1 MSRIEDFIYYS
12 SQCGNEKKF
21 IEIRKTKSTFRKEN
35 SKLLIQLSNSLPG
48 TVERNNILNEIILLN
63 RSLLYK
69 LVYTYAMR
77 TDAGLSENYF
87 KELWDYTL
95 FNFCIWVKEEKKFDS
110 SLTHLSVSIRYFV
123 LTTLSRFKRDLQLNG
138 LVTIDSCSKRLRCRY
153 L

>member
-1 MSRIEDFIYYS
+1 MSKIEDFIYYS
-12 SQCGNEKKF
+12 SLCGNEKKF

-35 SKLLIQLSNSLPG
+35 NKLLIQLSNSLPG
-48 TVERNNILNEIILLN
+48 TVERSNILNEIILFN

-77 TDAGLSENYF
+77 TDAGLSENYL

-110 SLTHLSVSIRYFV
+110 SPIHLAISIRYFV
-123 LTTLSRFKRDLQLNG
+123 LTTISRFKRDKELNG
-138 LVTIDSCSKRLRCRY
+138 LVTIDSKRLRCRY

>member
-1 MSRIEDFIYYS
+1 MSKIEDFIYYS

-48 TVERNNILNEIILLN
+48 TVEKNNILNEIILLN

-69 LVYTYAMR
+69 LVYTYAVR
-77 TDAGLSENYF
+77 TYAGLSENYL

-95 FNFCIWVKEEKKFDS
+95 FNFCIWVKEEKKFDIS
-110 SLTHLSVSIRYFV
+110 PIHLAIRIRYFV
-123 LTTLSRFKRDLQLNG
+123 LTMISRFKRDKELNG
-138 LVTIDSCSKRLRCRY
+138 LVTIDSKRLRCRY